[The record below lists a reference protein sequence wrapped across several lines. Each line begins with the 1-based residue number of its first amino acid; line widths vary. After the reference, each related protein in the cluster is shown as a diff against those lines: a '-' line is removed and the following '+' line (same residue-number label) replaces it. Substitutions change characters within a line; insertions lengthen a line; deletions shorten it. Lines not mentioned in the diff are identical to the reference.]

1 VHPVPATADLLATA
15 MAAPYVVPLYLFA
28 FRSCTN
34 GVVGQ
39 ISHPLHGLV
48 VRDDGDVVSDAI
60 LLDH

>member
-1 VHPVPATADLLATA
+1 VLPVPATADPLATA
-15 MAAPYVVPLYLFA
+15 MAAPYVVSLDLFT
-28 FRSCTN
+28 FRSCAN

-48 VRDDGDVVSDAI
+48 VRDDGDVVSDAT